1 MDLSPSSDPT
11 TSISSRSREFIQR
24 RGWGERQVREL
35 EEQPIKNGVEVSSAM
50 GIAITSE
57 CRLAQMAVAMSIS
70 VTQGAWWKCAELTNS
85 RASSFP
91 VSFEFKQTKGCLGS
105 NSTACDSRNRW
116 SSPTRPRRI
125 HFGGFDLSLLKFDP
139 ESSGG
144 AWRSPLTLMA
154 VAVDSVRVNR
164 ISNSEGPS
172 EHKATFEDEWAWQY
186 YSLPTV

>member
-1 MDLSPSSDPT
+1 MC
-11 TSISSRSREFIQR
+11 RAHK
-24 RGWGERQVREL
+24 L
-35 EEQPIKNGVEVSSAM
+35 E
-50 GIAITSE
+50 
-57 CRLAQMAVAMSIS
+57 
-70 VTQGAWWKCAELTNS
+70 
-85 RASSFP
+85 
-91 VSFEFKQTKGCLGS
+91 SFEFPARRSDENLSKPRWIRPQPVKFFTLVS
-105 NSTACDSRNRW
+105 FSSFRNRW

-172 EHKATFEDEWAWQY
+172 EHKATFKDEWAWQY